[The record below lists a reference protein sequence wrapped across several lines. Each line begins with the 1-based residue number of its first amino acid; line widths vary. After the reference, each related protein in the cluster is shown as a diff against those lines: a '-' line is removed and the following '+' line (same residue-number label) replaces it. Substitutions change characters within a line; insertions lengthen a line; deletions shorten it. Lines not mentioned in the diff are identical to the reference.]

1 MYTEQSA
8 AMLDFMFPSLG
19 IEKGFDPEFPIQEF
33 SSVGFW
39 RDMVSDIDALE
50 VNNFLSKQN
59 SK

>member
-1 MYTEQSA
+1 MYIEQSV

-19 IEKGFDPEFPIQEF
+19 VEQGFDPEFPIQEF

-39 RDMVSDIDALE
+39 RDMVSDIDGQE
-50 VNNFLSKQN
+50 VNSFLEKQN